1 MEKIN
6 KVLWGVFFIV
16 IGVIIGTNALGITNI
31 NMFFKGWW
39 TLIIIVPCFVG
50 LFSNEN
56 EGKIGNLVGIL
67 IGVGLL
73 LSANGLI
80 SFDLIMKMILPLI
93 LVAIGLSL
101 IFNETIKSK
110 VSKKVKEGRKNG
122 LENIVATFAEQKINK
137 DNEEFTGANLDAVFG
152 AVNLDI
158 CKANI
163 EKEAVIKASAI
174 FGGVQIIV
182 PTNVNVK
189 VKSTPIFGGV
199 SNKTI
204 NKKENEKVIYVDAFC
219 MFGGVDIK

>member
-110 VSKKVKEGRKNG
+110 VSKKGKEGRKNG
-122 LENIVATFAEQKINK
+122 LENIVATFAEQ
-137 DNEEFTGANLDAVFG
+137 
-152 AVNLDI
+152 
-158 CKANI
+158 
-163 EKEAVIKASAI
+163 
-174 FGGVQIIV
+174 
-182 PTNVNVK
+182 
-189 VKSTPIFGGV
+189 
-199 SNKTI
+199 
-204 NKKENEKVIYVDAFC
+204 
-219 MFGGVDIK
+219 

>member
-122 LENIVATFAEQKINK
+122 LENIVATFAEQKVNK

-158 CKANI
+158 SKANI